1 MSRNPK
7 DDMVD
12 LSSMSTRGRRKKRNT
27 FRIAMNVILSF
38 VLILSTLALSGML
51 MLGMRPLGAGGDNQ
65 SETASGLDPLTY
77 SEHKNSSYILIV
89 GVDNSE
95 NLTDVIMVACIDHE
109 KDTMNILQIPRDTF
123 IDTNTPSGKIN
134 AVYGHAKKGENKINA
149 LRRKLSSH
157 LGIPLDHYVTFTLEG
172 FRNVVDAVG
181 GVTINITQPR
191 GIDVEDFTTGEHYIM
206 GPGEVHLDGHSAES
220 FVRKRYQ
227 TKHMDPGYELGDI
240 SRVQQQRIFYAAL
253 AQKLKTMG
261 MSEITKIAT
270 TCYDQIGTSMS
281 AGEMLGYAKE
291 MQNISLDNVII
302 KSVPGQFCNYKGVS
316 YYSIHKQDYVD
327 LYNQYFNPYGT
338 AITADGIKIRE
349 LHTAVGQKYE
359 PSVANE
365 GGSLSEINQ
374 ENQ

>member
-1 MSRNPK
+1 MSRNSRN
-7 DDMVD
+7 DMVD
-12 LSSMSTRGRRKKRNT
+12 LSSMRTRGRRKKRNT
-27 FRIAMNVILSF
+27 FRIVMNIICSI
-38 VLILSTLALSGML
+38 VLVLSTLATTGILA
-51 MLGMRPLGAGGDNQ
+51 LGMRPLGNGGDNQ
-65 SETASGLDPLTY
+65 SETNSELEPLTY
-77 SEHKNSSYILIV
+77 SAHKNSSYILIV

-157 LGIPLDHYVTFTLEG
+157 LGIPLDHYVTFTLAG

-191 GIDVEDFTTGEHYIM
+191 GIDVEDFTTGDHYIM
-206 GPGEVHLDGHSAES
+206 GPGEVLLDGHKAES

-253 AQKLKTMG
+253 AQKLKS
-261 MSEITKIAT
+261 MSMSQVTKIAT
-270 TCYDQIGTSMS
+270 TCYDQIQTSMS
-281 AGEMLGYAKE
+281 VGEMLGYAKE
-291 MQNISLDNVII
+291 LMSVNLDNVVI

-316 YYSIHKQDYVD
+316 YYSIHKKDYVEM
-327 LYNQYFNPYGT
+327 YNQYFNPYGDT
-338 AITADGIKIRE
+338 ITTDGIKIRE
-349 LHTAVGQKYE
+349 LHTAIGEKYE
-359 PSVANE
+359 PSVAND
-365 GGSLSEINQ
+365 GGTLGEIHQQNQ
-374 ENQ
+374 